1 MEEKQKRY
9 LPAEDKFLG
18 YAFKALG
25 DHYNSWEEFQMKYNT
40 IQTDDDKEKFL
51 EVASF
56 YLFLVKNGHWEVNV
70 DGSDLYVDYLDHSY
84 KFIAIF
90 SLIES
95 LMSEDFRDFFSYL
108 NKRDVFPICK
118 EQLKILY
125 GEYNKQYGSIQNCS
139 KFFDQFA
146 GNATEKLANKLK
158 KGNKKLFPEQV
169 AKFLYGIRS
178 EFIHECRLI
187 LETSQKPTL
196 STRQKELV
204 RSNMEL
210 PDLMELFEE
219 GLINY
224 FGLA

>member
-1 MEEKQKRY
+1 MKEKPKRY

-18 YAFKALG
+18 YAFQALG

-51 EVASF
+51 EIASF

-70 DGSDLYVDYLDHSY
+70 DGSDSYVDYLDHSY
-84 KFIAIF
+84 KFIALF

-118 EQLKILY
+118 EQLKMLY

-139 KFFDQFA
+139 KFFEQFA
-146 GNATEKLANKLK
+146 PNSTGNLAKNLEIRGKRFL
-158 KGNKKLFPEQV
+158 PEQV
-169 AKFLYGIRS
+169 AKFLYEIRS
-178 EFIHECRLI
+178 KFIHECRLV
-187 LETSQKPTL
+187 LETSENPTL
-196 STRQKELV
+196 SKRQNKSVL
-204 RSNMEL
+204 SNMTL
-210 PDLMELFEE
+210 PNLMELFEE